1 MAHHPLDP
9 LLAHVADS
17 ARDVLSVQGPG
28 GELRWIS
35 PSVQR
40 LLGWRPAELLG
51 TSFTSLVHD
60 DDRPGLDAATR
71 GLRQGLPA
79 MVQFRLR
86 GADGLHR
93 WVDASFSPCL
103 QGEELEVVV
112 GVLRDEED
120 RHAARAYAD
129 DALREKE
136 RYLRAVF
143 DDALDPMVI
152 VDHQGLIVDANPA
165 AHRLVTGEAGRGLLG
180 ARLRGFVTPASRLA
194 ARSMWRR
201 LPAEG
206 KVTGRLELATTG
218 GPRTV
223 EFAGVA
229 DVLPGLHLV
238 VVRDLTELLSAQARL
253 ALADRLA
260 SVGTVAAGVAHEL
273 KNPLAYVGANL
284 EFLQEGLSGLAARR
298 PEEARTIAALVDAA
312 REALT
317 GAQRMQVIV
326 HDLKTF
332 SRDDADPAAT
342 ADVHRVLES
351 CVNMAWAEIKR
362 RATLRR
368 ELRAVPPV
376 RLAEARLGQVVLN
389 LLINAAQALPLGDP
403 RHHEV
408 GLATRPAEGG
418 RVEIEIW
425 DTGRGIPP
433 AIQSRIFEPFFTTK
447 QPGEGTGLGLSICK
461 SIVDA
466 AGGSIEVVS
475 DPGRGARF
483 RVLLPAATDV
493 SVEWAARR
501 RPRVLVIDDE
511 PLVAS
516 AIERALLSEWDVQS
530 LTRSATLAERLAR
543 GERYDVVLC
552 DLSLP
557 EEDGVTLHRTL
568 VRLDPGLAQRTGF
581 LTGGTIPAAARAYC
595 EATAIPCLEK
605 PFEVLKLRAL
615 VASLHER
622 RPSPATAGDT

>member
-1 MAHHPLDP
+1 MADHPLDP

-17 ARDVLSVQGPG
+17 ARDVLTVEGPG
-28 GELRWIS
+28 GDLRWIS
-35 PSVQR
+35 PSVGR

-51 TSFTSLVHD
+51 TTLASLVHES
-60 DDRPGLDAATR
+60 DRPALDAAAR
-71 GLRQGLPA
+71 GFRQGTPA
-79 MVQFRLR
+79 MIQFRLR

-103 QGEELEVVV
+103 HDEALEVVV

-152 VDHQGLIVDANPA
+152 VDHRGLIVDANPA

-180 ARLRGFVTPASRLA
+180 LRLRRFVTPASRQA
-194 ARSMWRR
+194 ANDLWRR
-201 LPAEG
+201 LPEDG
-206 KVTGRLELATTG
+206 RVTGRIELATAG

-223 EFAGVA
+223 EFAVVA
-229 DVLPGLHLV
+229 DVLPGLHLG
-238 VVRDLTELLSAQARL
+238 VVRDLTELLSMQARL

-284 EFLQEGLSGLAARR
+284 EFLQEGLTSLAARR
-298 PEEARTIAALVDAA
+298 PEESRAVGALLEAA

-332 SRDDADPAAT
+332 SRDDDDPHAT

-351 CVNMAWAEIKR
+351 CINMAWSEIKR

-376 RLAEARLGQVVLN
+376 RLAEARLGQVILN
-389 LLINAAQALPLGDP
+389 LLVNAAQALPLGDP
-403 RHHEV
+403 RGHEV
-408 GLATRPAEGG
+408 GIATRPASGG
-418 RVEIEIW
+418 LVEIEVW
-425 DTGRGIPP
+425 DTGVGISP

-447 QPGEGTGLGLSICK
+447 RPGEGTGLGLSICK

-466 AGGSIEVVS
+466 ARGTIEVAS
-475 DPGRGARF
+475 EPGKGARF
-483 RVLLPAATDV
+483 RVLLPSAAEVT
-493 SVEWAARR
+493 VEWAARR
-501 RPRVLVIDDE
+501 RPRVLVLDDE

-516 AIERALLSEWDVQS
+516 AIERALLAEWDVQS
-530 LTRSATLAERLAR
+530 LTRATTLAERLGR

-557 EEDGVTLHRTL
+557 EEDGVSLHRAL
-568 VRLDPGLAQRTGF
+568 ARLEPGLAGRTGF
-581 LTGGTIPAAARAYC
+581 LTGGSVPAAARAYC
-595 EATAIPCLEK
+595 EANAIPCLEK

-622 RPSPATAGDT
+622 RPSSATAGGP